1 MKKTGKI
8 INFAA
13 IGVVAAI
20 VVTLNVLCLSTFRD
34 QIQTFIVGGGTA
46 NQETITQSK
55 EEGEALAEDIVDEGS
70 VLVKNENNTLP
81 LSKQTNNKINVFGW
95 GSSYWI
101 TGGSGSGRV
110 VNTAGNLKAETDLL
124 KALENENIEYNTDLT
139 DFYVNYEANRPHY
152 STSEGTLN
160 AYEYEYYRII
170 EPSMDEYGDN
180 LLADAEEFSDTAI
193 VVIGR
198 AAGES
203 SDAPKVQY
211 KGNST
216 DSRVD
221 DSTRHYLEISTEE
234 EDLLEYV
241 GSTFENVVVVINS
254 TNTMELGFLDT
265 IEGID
270 SCLIVGATGIN
281 AASGVV
287 NVLYGDANPSGKL
300 TDTYAYDMSTAAS
313 YINAGIEGEN
323 FYTNGN
329 GLYPADG
336 TTQGNLGHDG
346 VRYPGVAYVD
356 YQESIYVGY
365 KWYETANTEGFWDDV
380 DNEYGVGYEGVV
392 QYPFGYGLSYTEN
405 FLWNITDISLPSG
418 SNLTRDSEI
427 EIEVTVTNDGTVA
440 GADVVELY
448 YTAPYYDGEIEKSSV
463 NLIDFAKTPVLQPD
477 QSVVLTLSVSAYDMT
492 SYDCYDL
499 NENDATTYELD
510 QGEYQLSLRTDAHT
524 IKEELEVNGLS
535 AEEEPVLTY
544 NLAQTEIFD
553 TDPYTENKVT
563 NHFTGENATDG
574 CSIDGNSDTT
584 NVEYLS
590 RADFERTF
598 PDELNSARALDD
610 SQREYNLYTSNHAND
625 FINPDDEP
633 VTFNSDETEHML
645 YDPAKD
651 YEITELGLEL
661 GKNYDDPRWDE
672 VLDQMSQDEMRNL
685 VLHGYVG
692 TRAVD
697 SVGKPQFTDVDGPAQ
712 FGSFNLPR
720 RGVGYPN
727 ATVLA
732 QTWSKSLAYNYGIA
746 MGEIARNLGYDGW
759 YGPGMNLHRSPF
771 GGRNYEYYSEDP
783 ILSGIIGANSV
794 RGAKNRG
801 VYSYL
806 KHLAVYDQESYRD
819 GLYTWLTEQAFREN
833 FLKPFQMTVQEGGAS
848 GIMTSYNRVGG
859 VWAGGSYAL
868 LTEVVKEEWGFKG
881 TILTDYADHH
891 SFMNMDHALR
901 AGGDL
906 WMDGYQNNGQFR
918 FETQSNTFWQNMRR
932 ASKNIL
938 YTGVNAIYTAANPVG
953 DNEESF
959 IIGGRYV
966 PNTSWM
972 IAFYVLDPVIFIGL
986 GVWGVF
992 VFLSKDKTKEP
1003 KKEEEVSSN

>member
-13 IGVVAAI
+13 IGVVAA
-20 VVTLNVLCLSTFRD
+20 VVITLNVLCLSTFKD
-34 QIQTFIVGGGTA
+34 QIQTFLVGGATA
-46 NQETITQSK
+46 DQETITQTR
-55 EEGEALAEDIVDEGS
+55 EQGEALAEDIVDEGS
-70 VLVKNENNTLP
+70 VLVKNDNNTLP
-81 LSKQTNNKINVFGW
+81 LSKTENNQVNVFGW
-95 GSSYWI
+95 SSSYWI

-110 VNTAGNLKAETDLL
+110 VNSSGNLRAETDLL
-124 KALENENIEYNTDLT
+124 KALEDDEILYNHDLT
-139 DFYVNYEANRPHY
+139 DFYVNYEGDRPHY
-152 STSEGTLN
+152 STSTGTLN
-160 AYEYEYYRII
+160 AYEYEYYRIT
-170 EPSMDEYGDN
+170 EPSMDEYGDE
-180 LLADAEEFSDTAI
+180 LLTSAEEFSDTAI

-211 KGNST
+211 KGNS
-216 DSRVD
+216 DSSRVD
-221 DSTRHYLEISTEE
+221 DPTRHYLEISTEE
-234 EDLLEYV
+234 EELLEYV
-241 GSTFENVVVVINS
+241 GSAYENVIVVINS

-287 NVLYGDANPSGKL
+287 NILYGDANPSGKL
-300 TDTYAYDMSTAAS
+300 TDTYAYDMATAAS
-313 YINAGIEGEN
+313 YANAGIEGEN

-336 TTQGNLGHDG
+336 TTQGNLGHSG

-365 KWYETANTEGFWDDV
+365 KWYETADTEGFWDDV
-380 DNEYGVGYEGVV
+380 DNEYGLGYEGVV

-440 GADVVELY
+440 GSDVVELY
-448 YTAPYYDGEIEKSSV
+448 YTAPYYEGEIEKSSV
-463 NLIDFAKTPVLQPD
+463 NLIDFAKTPVLEPD
-477 QSVVLTLSVSAYDMT
+477 QSVAVTLTVSAYDMT

-510 QGEYQLSLRTDAHT
+510 QGEYRLSIRTDAHT
-524 IKEELEVNGLS
+524 VKEELENNSLT
-535 AEEEPVLTY
+535 AEAEPVLTY
-544 NLAQTEIFD
+544 NLSHTEIFD
-553 TDPYTENKVT
+553 VDPYTENEVT
-563 NHFTGENATDG
+563 NRFTGENATDG
-574 CSIDGNSDTT
+574 SSIDGNSPTT
-584 NVEYLS
+584 SVEYLT
-590 RADFERTF
+590 RADFENTF
-598 PDELNSARALDD
+598 PYELNEPRALDD
-610 SQREYNLYTSNHAND
+610 SQAEYNLYTQNHANA
-625 FINPDDEP
+625 FINTDDEP
-633 VTFNSDETEHML
+633 VTFDSNETNHLL
-645 YDPAKD
+645 YDPD
-651 YEITELGLEL
+651 ENYEITELGLEL
-661 GKNYDDPRWDE
+661 GANYDDPRWEE
-672 VLDQMSQDEMRNL
+672 VLDQMSQSEMRNL
-685 VLHGYVG
+685 ILHGYVK
-692 TRAVD
+692 TDAVA
-697 SVGKPQFTDVDGPAQ
+697 SVGKPRFTDVDGPAQ
-712 FGSFNLPR
+712 FGSFNLPE

-732 QTWSKSLAYNYGIA
+732 QTWSKSLAYNYGVS

-833 FLKPFQMTVQEGGAS
+833 FLKPFQMTVQEGGAT

-868 LTEVVKEEWGFKG
+868 LTEVVKDEWGFKG

-906 WMDGYQNNGQFR
+906 WMDGFSNNGQFR
-918 FETQSNTFWQNMRR
+918 YETSSNTFWQNMRR
-932 ASKNIL
+932 AAKNIL

-992 VFLSKDKTKEP
+992 VFLSKDKTKET